1 MRGEKNPTHGHAH
14 TYTSPSHTHSGDA
27 DREATAA
34 EYVKVH
40 LAIYV
45 RHELFEESLMDYCY
59 PLRNNQF

>member
-14 TYTSPSHTHSGDA
+14 TYTSLSHTHAGDA

-40 LAIYV
+40 LTIYA
-45 RHELFEESLMDYCY
+45 RLELFEENLMDYCY
-59 PLRNNQF
+59 LLKINPF